1 LTKLIING
9 NRRETEWNLFV
20 NIIGKAETKVYAFRF
35 LFFFIAKRSISPLI
49 FIYIKSIFPLTVE
62 ESRIASKIGRRGRMV
77 KAVVGDEAQIK
88 AFEEA
93 LSSSSPQAQVSE
105 QRRRLLLFLP
115 LPSNPQP

>member
-20 NIIGKAETKVYAFRF
+20 NIIGKAETKVYTFRF

-93 LSSSSPQAQVSE
+93 LSSSSPQAQVS
-105 QRRRLLLFLP
+105 
-115 LPSNPQP
+115 